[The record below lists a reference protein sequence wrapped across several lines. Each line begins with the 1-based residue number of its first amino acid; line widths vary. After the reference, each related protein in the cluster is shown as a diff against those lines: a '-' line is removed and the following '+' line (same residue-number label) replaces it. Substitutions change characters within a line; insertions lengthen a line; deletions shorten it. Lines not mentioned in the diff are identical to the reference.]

1 MKKSVSR
8 ILGVVFSGIIA
19 MSGVIGMTISASAA
33 EAAPTV
39 QTAAVQMVEMPQIQQ
54 AAAVIS
60 AMPSMPH
67 IVPLA
72 GAQNGNQNTPSDAGE
87 VGTFGTVMTFLITW
101 IRRIGLA
108 IAFIGAIMFGLA
120 IKDDDARGK
129 QSGLM
134 TLAAGFI
141 VAAVCT
147 AADMFGFFT

>member
-1 MKKSVSR
+1 MKKFVSS

-39 QTAAVQMVEMPQIQQ
+39 QTAAMQIVEMPQIQQ

-72 GAQNGNQNTPSDAGE
+72 GAADTGGTAAGSGE
-87 VGTFGTVMTFLITW
+87 VGTFATVMTFLITW

>member
-1 MKKSVSR
+1 MKKFVSR

-72 GAQNGNQNTPSDAGE
+72 GAADTGGTAAGSGE
-87 VGTFGTVMTFLITW
+87 VGTFATVMTFLITW